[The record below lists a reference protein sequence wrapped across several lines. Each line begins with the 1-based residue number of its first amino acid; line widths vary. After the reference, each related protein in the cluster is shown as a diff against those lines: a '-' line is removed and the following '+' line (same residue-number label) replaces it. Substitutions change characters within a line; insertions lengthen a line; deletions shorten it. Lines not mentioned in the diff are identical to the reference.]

1 MPKRSGHGM
10 KTPMVAKID
19 PAGLYQQLGLLLES
33 MPDLHSDWT
42 APGSRAWLGRATA
55 LVEAGGDILDY
66 AAIKHAADHLG
77 GTLHHDNVYTIISVV
92 HRTVARAELAAPP
105 AMQGAFIPV
114 GGSFTAAAAVSKVLQ
129 GATTSA
135 LIVDPYA
142 DANLLTEFAVLAPET
157 VMLKILSDVA
167 VQKPALQ
174 PTAKRWV
181 AEYGNI
187 RPLELR
193 LAPAKSLH
201 DRLIIVDNRTA
212 WALGQSF
219 NAIAARSPTT
229 ITLVNPETSKMKVE
243 AYGAIWASA
252 AIVTLT

>member
-1 MPKRSGHGM
+1 MKMPM
-10 KTPMVAKID
+10 IANID

-33 MPDLHSDWT
+33 MPDLNSGEWA
-42 APGSRAWLGRATA
+42 APASRAWLGRATV
-55 LVEAGGDILDY
+55 LVEAGGDILDQATIRT
-66 AAIKHAADHLG
+66 AAEHLG
-77 GTLHHDNVYTIISVV
+77 GMLHHDNVNTIITVL
-92 HRTVARAELAAPP
+92 HRTLARAELAAPP

-142 DANLLTEFAVLAPET
+142 DANLLTEFAVLAPEK
-157 VMLKILSDVA
+157 VRLKILSDA
-167 VQKPALQ
+167 AGQKPALQ

-181 AEYGNI
+181 TEYGNV

-193 LAPAKSLH
+193 LAPAKTLH
-201 DRLIIVDNRTA
+201 DRLIIVDDRTA
-212 WALGQSF
+212 WTLGQSF

-229 ITLVNPETSKMKVE
+229 ITLVNPETSKMKIE
-243 AYGAIWASA
+243 AYAAIWDSA
-252 AIVTLT
+252 AIVVLT